1 VDEMKTAFLFAG
13 QGVQKVGMGADVYQ
27 KFPASRKVYDAVNLD
42 FDLKKLCFEG
52 PQEQLND
59 TNFTQSCLL
68 VTSLA
73 IAHAA
78 VSEGIIPSAVAGL
91 SLGEYSALTFA
102 NVFQL
107 TDAVNLVRKRGQI
120 MATALPTGISSMS
133 AVLSDDIALIESV
146 CKDEDVRNLGICEI
160 ANKNS
165 INQTVISGNV
175 EALAK
180 ATELLLA
187 KGVRRVMPL
196 NVSGAFH
203 SSLLIEASKELNLLL
218 NKVPVQTPLID
229 VYFNISGQPESDI
242 ISALTRQIHSTVQF
256 VSTIENMVRDGVDTF
271 VEIGPG
277 TVLSGF
283 VKKIAPQARVF
294 AIEDEASILK
304 LKGELL

>member
-1 VDEMKTAFLFAG
+1 MKIAFLFAG

-27 KFPASRKVYDAVNLD
+27 KFPAACKVYDAVNLD

-78 VSEGIIPSAVAGL
+78 VSEGIIPNAAAGL

-102 NVFQL
+102 NVFNL
-107 TDAVNLVRKRGQI
+107 SDAVNLVRKRGQI
-120 MATALPTGISSMS
+120 MATALPPGVSGMA

-283 VKKIAPQARVF
+283 VKKIASQARVF
-294 AIEDEASILK
+294 AIEDEASIVK

>member
-1 VDEMKTAFLFAG
+1 MKIAFLFAG

-27 KFPASRKVYDAVNLD
+27 KFVASKKVYDAVSLD

-107 TDAVNLVRKRGQI
+107 ADAVTLVRKRGQI
-120 MATALPTGISSMS
+120 MAEALPAGTSSMA

-146 CKDEDVRNLGICEI
+146 CQDEQVKTLGVCEI

-165 INQTVISGNV
+165 INQTVISGHV
-175 EALAK
+175 AALAK

-203 SSLLIEASKELNLLL
+203 SSLLKDASEKLNILL
-218 NKVPVQTPLID
+218 NEVSTQLPLVD
-229 VYFNISGQPESDI
+229 VYFNVSGQSESDV

-256 VSTIENMVRDGVDTF
+256 VSTIENMVKDGVDTF

-283 VKKIAPQARVF
+283 VKKIAPQARIF
-294 AIEDEASILK
+294 AIEDEASIVK

>member
-1 VDEMKTAFLFAG
+1 MKIAFLFAG
-13 QGVQKVGMGADVYQ
+13 QGVQKVGMGADAYQ
-27 KFPASRKVYDAVNLD
+27 KYPASKKVYDAVSLD

-59 TNFTQSCLL
+59 TNYTQSCLL

-78 VSEGIIPSAVAGL
+78 VSQGIIPGAVAGL

-102 NVFQL
+102 NAFQL
-107 TDAVNLVRKRGQI
+107 SDAVALVRKRGQI
-120 MATALPTGISSMS
+120 MAQALPAGVSSMA
-133 AVLSDDIALIESV
+133 AVLSDDTALIESV
-146 CKDEDVRNLGICEI
+146 LSDEQVTSLGICEI

-165 INQTVISGNV
+165 VNQTVISGHI
-175 EALAK
+175 EALKK

-203 SSLLIEASKELNLLL
+203 SSLLIDASKQLNEILG
-218 NKVPVQTPLID
+218 NVTIQSPLVD
-229 VYFNISGQPESDI
+229 VYFNISGQKESDI
-242 ISALTRQIHSTVQF
+242 VSALTRQIHSTVQF
-256 VSTIENMVRDGVDTF
+256 VKTIENMVEDGVDTF
-271 VEIGPG
+271 IEVGPG

-283 VKKIAPQARVF
+283 VKKIAPQARIF
-294 AIEDEASILK
+294 AIEDEASIEK
-304 LKGELL
+304 LKGELV

>member
-1 VDEMKTAFLFAG
+1 MKIAFLFAG

-27 KFPASRKVYDAVNLD
+27 KFTASKKVYDAVSLD

-78 VSEGIIPSAVAGL
+78 VSEGIIPGAVAGL

-107 TDAVNLVRKRGQI
+107 EDAVNLVRKRGKI
-120 MATALPTGISSMS
+120 MAEALPVGTSSMA
-133 AVLSDDIALIESV
+133 AVLSDDISLIESV
-146 CKDEDVRNLGICEI
+146 CQDKQVKALGICEI

-165 INQTVISGNV
+165 VNQTVISGHV
-175 EALAK
+175 AAIAK

-203 SSLLIEASKELNLLL
+203 SSLLEGASEKLNKLLL
-218 NKVPVQTPLID
+218 EVPIQSPLVD
-229 VYFNISGQPESDI
+229 VYFNVSGQSESDV

-256 VSTIENMVRDGVDTF
+256 VSTIENMVKDGVDTF

-283 VKKIAPQARVF
+283 VKKIAPQARIF
-294 AIEDEASILK
+294 AIEDEASIAK

>member
-1 VDEMKTAFLFAG
+1 VDEMKIAFLFAG

-27 KFPASRKVYDAVNLD
+27 KFPAARKVYDAVSLD

-78 VSEGIIPSAVAGL
+78 ISEGIIPSAAAGL

-120 MATALPTGISSMS
+120 MATALPTGVSGMA
-133 AVLSDDIALIESV
+133 AVLSDDVALIESV
-146 CKDEDVRNLGICEI
+146 CADDQVQSLGICEI

-165 INQTVISGNV
+165 INQTVISGHI

-203 SSLLIEASKELNLLL
+203 SSLLADASEQLNKLLL
-218 NKVPVQTPLID
+218 EVPVQTPLID

-283 VKKIAPQARVF
+283 VKKIASQARVF
-294 AIEDEASILK
+294 AIEDEASIVK

>member
-1 VDEMKTAFLFAG
+1 MKLAFLFAG

-27 KFPASRKVYDAVNLD
+27 KYVAARKVYDAVNLD

-78 VSEGIIPSAVAGL
+78 VSEGIIPSAAAGL

-120 MATALPTGISSMS
+120 MASALPAGVSGMA
-133 AVLSDDIALIESV
+133 AVLSDDVALIESV
-146 CKDEDVRNLGICEI
+146 CKDDQVRELGICEI

-165 INQTVISGNV
+165 VNQTVICGHI

-180 ATELLLA
+180 ATELLLS

-218 NKVPVQTPLID
+218 KDVPIQTPLID

-283 VKKIAPQARVF
+283 VKKIAPQVRVF
-294 AIEDEASILK
+294 AIEDEASMLK

>member
-1 VDEMKTAFLFAG
+1 MKLAFLFAG

-27 KFPASRKVYDAVNLD
+27 KYVAARKVYDAVNLD
-42 FDLKKLCFEG
+42 FDLKELCFEG

-78 VSEGIIPSAVAGL
+78 VAEGIIPSSAAGL

-120 MATALPTGISSMS
+120 MASALPAGVSGMA
-133 AVLSDDIALIESV
+133 AVLSDDVALIESV
-146 CKDEDVRNLGICEI
+146 CKDDQVRELGICEI

-165 INQTVISGNV
+165 VNQTVICGHI

-180 ATELLLA
+180 ATELLLS

-218 NKVPVQTPLID
+218 KDVPIQTPLID

-283 VKKIAPQARVF
+283 VKKIAPQVRVF
-294 AIEDEASILK
+294 AIEDEASMLK

>member
-1 VDEMKTAFLFAG
+1 VDEMKIAFLFAG

-27 KFPASRKVYDAVNLD
+27 KFAAARKVYDAVDLD

-102 NVFQL
+102 NVFTL
-107 TDAVNLVRKRGQI
+107 SDAVNLVRKRGQI

-229 VYFNISGQPESDI
+229 AYFNISGHPESDI
-242 ISALTRQIHSTVQF
+242 ITALTRQIHSTVQF

>member
-1 VDEMKTAFLFAG
+1 MKIAFLFAG

-27 KFPASRKVYDAVNLD
+27 KFPAASKVYDAVNLD

-78 VSEGIIPSAVAGL
+78 VSEGIIPSAAAGL

-120 MATALPTGISSMS
+120 MATALPTGISTMA

-146 CKDEDVRNLGICEI
+146 CKDDQVRALGICEI

-165 INQTVISGNV
+165 VNQTVISGHI

-180 ATELLLA
+180 ATEMLLA

-203 SSLLIEASKELNLLL
+203 SSLLADASKQLNHLL
-218 NKVPVQTPLID
+218 KDVPIQTPLID

-242 ISALTRQIHSTVQF
+242 ITALTRQIHSTVQF

>member
-1 VDEMKTAFLFAG
+1 MKLAFLFAG

-27 KFPASRKVYDAVNLD
+27 KYVAARKVYDAVNLD

-78 VSEGIIPSAVAGL
+78 VAEGIIPSAAAGL

-120 MATALPTGISSMS
+120 MATALPAGVSGMA
-133 AVLSDDIALIESV
+133 AVLSDDVALIESV
-146 CKDEDVRNLGICEI
+146 CKDDQVRELGICEI

-165 INQTVISGNV
+165 VNQTVICGHI

-180 ATELLLA
+180 ATELLLS
-187 KGVRRVMPL
+187 KGVRRVLPL

-203 SSLLIEASKELNLLL
+203 SSLLIEASKELNILL
-218 NKVPVQTPLID
+218 KDVPIQTPLID

-283 VKKIAPQARVF
+283 VKKIAPQVRVF
-294 AIEDEASILK
+294 AIEDEASMLK

>member
-1 VDEMKTAFLFAG
+1 MKIAFLFAG
-13 QGVQKVGMGADVYQ
+13 QGVQKVGMGSDVYQ
-27 KFPASRKVYDAVNLD
+27 MYPASRKVFDSVSLD

-78 VSEGIIPSAVAGL
+78 VSQGIIPCAVAGL

-102 NVFQL
+102 NAFQL
-107 TDAVNLVRKRGQI
+107 SDAVALVRKRGQI
-120 MATALPTGISSMS
+120 MAQALPAGVSSMA

-146 CKDEDVRNLGICEI
+146 LSDEQVTSLGVCEI

-165 INQTVISGNV
+165 VNQTVISGHI
-175 EALAK
+175 EALEKAK
-180 ATELLLA
+180 ELLLA
-187 KGVRRVMPL
+187 RGVRRVMPL

-203 SSLLIEASKELNLLL
+203 SSLLVDASKQLNEILRD
-218 NKVPVQTPLID
+218 VAIQSPLID
-229 VYFNISGQPESDI
+229 VYFNISGQRETDI
-242 ISALTRQIHSTVQF
+242 IVALTRQIHSTVQF
-256 VSTIENMVRDGVDTF
+256 VKTIESMVSDGVDTF

-283 VKKIAPQARVF
+283 VKKIAPQARIF
-294 AIEDEASILK
+294 AIEDEASIVK
-304 LKGELL
+304 LKGELV

>member
-1 VDEMKTAFLFAG
+1 MKIAFLFAG

-27 KFPASRKVYDAVNLD
+27 KFPAARKVYDAVNLD

-59 TNFTQSCLL
+59 TNFTQSALL

-73 IAHAA
+73 IAHAVVA
-78 VSEGIIPSAVAGL
+78 EGVIPSAVAGL

-107 TDAVNLVRKRGQI
+107 SDAVNLVRKRGQI
-120 MATALPTGISSMS
+120 MASALPLGTSSMA
-133 AVLSDDIALIESV
+133 AVLSDDISLIESV
-146 CKDEDVRNLGICEI
+146 CQDEQVRDLGICEI

-165 INQTVISGNV
+165 VNQTVISGNIA
-175 EALAK
+175 ALAK

-187 KGVRRVMPL
+187 KGVRRVIPL

-203 SSLLIEASKELNLLL
+203 SSLLLEASKELNVLL
-218 NKVPVQTPLID
+218 NKVSIQTPLID
-229 VYFNISGQPESDI
+229 VYFNISGQRESDI
-242 ISALTRQIHSTVQF
+242 ITALTRQIHSTVQF
-256 VSTIENMVRDGVDTF
+256 VSTIENMVKDGVDTF

-277 TVLSGF
+277 AVLSGF
-283 VKKIAPQARVF
+283 VKKIAPQAKVF
-294 AIEDEASILK
+294 AIEDETSIVK

>member
-1 VDEMKTAFLFAG
+1 VDEMKIAFLFAG

-27 KFPASRKVYDAVNLD
+27 KFAAARKVYDAVDLD

-102 NVFQL
+102 NVFTL
-107 TDAVNLVRKRGQI
+107 SDAVNLVRKRGQI
-120 MATALPTGISSMS
+120 MATALPPGVSSMV
-133 AVLSDDIALIESV
+133 AVLSDDISLIESV
-146 CKDEDVRNLGICEI
+146 CQDEQVKSLGVCEI

-165 INQTVISGNV
+165 VNQTVISGHI

-203 SSLLIEASKELNLLL
+203 SSLLVEASKELNSLL
-218 NKVPVQTPLID
+218 NKVPTQTPLID
-229 VYFNISGQPESDI
+229 AYFNISGHPESDI
-242 ISALTRQIHSTVQF
+242 ITALTRQIHSTVQF

>member
-1 VDEMKTAFLFAG
+1 MKIAFLFAG
-13 QGVQKVGMGADVYQ
+13 QGVQKVGMGADVYL
-27 KFPASRKVYDAVNLD
+27 KFPASRKVYDAVDLD
-42 FDLKKLCFEG
+42 FDLKKLCFDG
-52 PQEQLND
+52 PQDQLND

-102 NVFQL
+102 KAFTL
-107 TDAVNLVRKRGQI
+107 SDAVNLVRKRGQI
-120 MATALPTGISSMS
+120 MASALPIGTSSMS

-146 CKDEDVRNLGICEI
+146 CKDEEVRALGVCDV

-165 INQTVISGNV
+165 VNQTVISGNI

-180 ATELLLA
+180 ATELLIA
-187 KGVRRVMPL
+187 RGVRRVMPL

-203 SSLLIEASKELNLLL
+203 SSLLIEASKELNVLL
-218 NKVPVQTPLID
+218 NKVPIETPLID

-256 VSTIENMVRDGVDTF
+256 VSTIENMVKDGVDTF

-283 VKKIAPQARVF
+283 VKKIAPQVKVF
-294 AIEDEASILK
+294 AIEDEASIVK
-304 LKGELL
+304 LKGELR

>member
-1 VDEMKTAFLFAG
+1 MKIAFLFAG
-13 QGVQKVGMGADVYQ
+13 QGVQKVGMGADVYL
-27 KFPASRKVYDAVNLD
+27 KFPASRKVYDAVDLD
-42 FDLKKLCFEG
+42 FDLKKLCFDG
-52 PQEQLND
+52 PQDQLND

-102 NVFQL
+102 KAFTL
-107 TDAVNLVRKRGQI
+107 SDAVNLVRKRGQI
-120 MATALPTGISSMS
+120 MASALPIGTSSMA

-146 CKDEDVRNLGICEI
+146 CKDEEVRALGVCDV

-165 INQTVISGNV
+165 VNQTVISGNI

-180 ATELLLA
+180 ATELLIA
-187 KGVRRVMPL
+187 RGVRRVMPL

-203 SSLLIEASKELNLLL
+203 SSLLIEASKELNVLL
-218 NKVPVQTPLID
+218 NKVPIETPLID

-256 VSTIENMVRDGVDTF
+256 VSTIENMVKDGVDTF

-283 VKKIAPQARVF
+283 VKKIAPQVKVF
-294 AIEDEASILK
+294 AIEDEASIVK
-304 LKGELL
+304 LKGELR

>member
-1 VDEMKTAFLFAG
+1 MKLAFLFAG

-27 KFPASRKVYDAVNLD
+27 KFPAARKVYDAINLD

-78 VSEGIIPSAVAGL
+78 VSEGIIPSAAAGL

-133 AVLSDDIALIESV
+133 AVLSDDVALIESV
-146 CKDEDVRNLGICEI
+146 CKDEQVRELGICEI

-165 INQTVISGNV
+165 VNQTVISGHI

-203 SSLLIEASKELNLLL
+203 SSLLMEASKELNLLL
-218 NKVPVQTPLID
+218 NKVPIQTPLID

-271 VEIGPG
+271 VEVGPG

-283 VKKIAPQARVF
+283 VKKIAPQTRVF
-294 AIEDEASILK
+294 AIEDEASIVK

>member
-1 VDEMKTAFLFAG
+1 MKIAFLFAG
-13 QGVQKVGMGADVYQ
+13 QGVQKVGMGYDVYQ
-27 KFPASRKVYDAVNLD
+27 KYPASKKVYDTVSLD

-59 TNFTQSCLL
+59 TNYTQSCLL

-78 VSEGIIPSAVAGL
+78 VSQGIIPSAVAGL

-102 NVFQL
+102 NAFQL
-107 TDAVNLVRKRGQI
+107 SDAVALVRKRGQI
-120 MATALPTGISSMS
+120 MAQALPAGVSSMA
-133 AVLSDDIALIESV
+133 AVLSDDTALIESV
-146 CKDEDVRNLGICEI
+146 LSDEQVTSLGICEI

-165 INQTVISGNV
+165 INQTVISGHI
-175 EALAK
+175 EALEKAK
-180 ATELLLA
+180 ELLLA

-203 SSLLIEASKELNLLL
+203 SSLLTDASKQLNEILG
-218 NKVPVQTPLID
+218 NVTIQSPLVD
-229 VYFNISGQPESDI
+229 VYFNISGQKESDI
-242 ISALTRQIHSTVQF
+242 VSALTRQIHSTVQF
-256 VSTIENMVRDGVDTF
+256 VKTIENMVSDGADTF

-283 VKKIAPQARVF
+283 VKKIAPQARIF
-294 AIEDEASILK
+294 AIEDEASIEK
-304 LKGELL
+304 LKGELV

>member
-1 VDEMKTAFLFAG
+1 MKTAFLFAG
-13 QGVQKVGMGADVYQ
+13 QGVQKVGMGADVYL
-27 KFPASRKVYDAVNLD
+27 KYPAARKVYDAINLD

-78 VSEGIIPSAVAGL
+78 VAEGIIPSTVAGL

-102 NVFQL
+102 KVFTL
-107 TDAVNLVRKRGQI
+107 SDAVNLVRKRGQI
-120 MATALPTGISSMS
+120 MATALPLGTSSMA

-146 CKDEDVRNLGICEI
+146 CQDEQVKSLGVCEI

-165 INQTVISGNV
+165 VNQTVISGHN

-187 KGVRRVMPL
+187 RGVRRVMPL

-203 SSLLIEASKELNLLL
+203 SSLLIEASKELNVLL
-218 NKVPVQTPLID
+218 NKVPIQRPLID

-283 VKKIAPQARVF
+283 VKKIAPKVKVF

>member
-1 VDEMKTAFLFAG
+1 MRLAFLFAG
-13 QGVQKVGMGADVYQ
+13 QGVQKVGMGSDVYQ
-27 KFPASRKVYDAVNLD
+27 KFSAARKVFDAVDLD

-78 VSEGIIPSAVAGL
+78 VAEGVIPSAVAGL

-102 NVFQL
+102 NAFQL
-107 TDAVNLVRKRGQI
+107 SDAVALVRKRGQI
-120 MATALPTGISSMS
+120 MASALPIGTSSMA
-133 AVLSDDIALIESV
+133 AVLSDDISLIESV
-146 CKDEDVRNLGICEI
+146 CLDEQVRALGICEI

-165 INQTVISGNV
+165 FNQTVISGNIA
-175 EALAK
+175 ALAK

-203 SSLLIEASKELNLLL
+203 SSLLKDASVKL
-218 NKVPVQTPLID
+218 NKLLVEVSIQKPLID
-229 VYFNISGQPESDI
+229 VYFNISGQPELDI

-256 VSTIENMVRDGVDTF
+256 VSTIENMVNDGVDTF

-283 VKKIAPQARVF
+283 VRKIAPQVRVF
-294 AIEDEASILK
+294 AIEDEASIVK

>member
-1 VDEMKTAFLFAG
+1 MKLAFLFAG

-27 KFPASRKVYDAVNLD
+27 KYVAARKVYDAVNLD

-78 VSEGIIPSAVAGL
+78 VSEGIIPSAAAGL

-120 MATALPTGISSMS
+120 MASALPAGVSGMA
-133 AVLSDDIALIESV
+133 AVLSDDVALIESV
-146 CKDEDVRNLGICEI
+146 CKDDQVRELGICEI

-165 INQTVISGNV
+165 VNQTVICGHI

-180 ATELLLA
+180 ATELLLS
-187 KGVRRVMPL
+187 KGVRRVLPL

-218 NKVPVQTPLID
+218 KDVPIQTPLID

-283 VKKIAPQARVF
+283 VKKIAPQVRVF
-294 AIEDEASILK
+294 AIEDEASMLK

>member
-1 VDEMKTAFLFAG
+1 MKIAFLFAG
-13 QGVQKVGMGADVYQ
+13 QGVQKVGMGVDVYQ
-27 KFPASRKVYDAVNLD
+27 KFIASKKVYDAVSLD

-107 TDAVNLVRKRGQI
+107 ADAVNLVRKRGQI
-120 MATALPTGISSMS
+120 MAEALPAGISSMA
-133 AVLSDDIALIESV
+133 AVLSDDITLIESV
-146 CKDEDVRNLGICEI
+146 CQDEQVKALGICEI

-165 INQTVISGNV
+165 INQTVISGHIA
-175 EALAK
+175 ALAK

-203 SSLLIEASKELNLLL
+203 SSLLKDASEKLNRLLL
-218 NKVPVQTPLID
+218 EVPIQSPLIN
-229 VYFNISGQPESDI
+229 VYFNVSGQPESDV

-256 VSTIENMVRDGVDTF
+256 VSTIENMVKDGVDTF

-283 VKKIAPQARVF
+283 VKKIAPQARIF
-294 AIEDEASILK
+294 AIEDEASIVK
-304 LKGELL
+304 LKGELR

>member
-1 VDEMKTAFLFAG
+1 MKLAFLFAG

-27 KFPASRKVYDAVNLD
+27 KYVAARKVYDAVNLD

-78 VSEGIIPSAVAGL
+78 VSEGIIPSAAAGL

-120 MATALPTGISSMS
+120 MASALPAGVSGMA
-133 AVLSDDIALIESV
+133 AVLSDDVALIESV
-146 CKDEDVRNLGICEI
+146 CKDDQVRELGICEI

-165 INQTVISGNV
+165 VNQTVICGHI

-180 ATELLLA
+180 ATELLLS

-218 NKVPVQTPLID
+218 KDVPIHTPLID

-283 VKKIAPQARVF
+283 VKKIAPQVRVF
-294 AIEDEASILK
+294 AIEDEASMLK